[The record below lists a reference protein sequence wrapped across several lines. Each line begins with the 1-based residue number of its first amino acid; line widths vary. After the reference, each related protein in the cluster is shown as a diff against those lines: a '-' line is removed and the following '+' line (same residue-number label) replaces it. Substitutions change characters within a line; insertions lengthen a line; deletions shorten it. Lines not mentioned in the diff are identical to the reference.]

1 MLPLRVLELIVILVC
16 VVDCSRALTTQEP
29 VAVQTLQN
37 QSWHHQS
44 SVPEPSSAGGT
55 SMRNKHKGKSVTTPS
70 WEGRDDISPF
80 KLAEKRLKRYKGKQT
95 DFSGVL
101 DFARDRFASGTE
113 HRTKSLVK
121 RQAESDLSR
130 ATESGPVTG
139 EEKVAGNGVEVVAVP
154 GCEGLC
160 ILPGFLTEE
169 EQLQLAERC
178 LADYPTPE
186 HRSNLTPQHGR
197 IERLWETREDLL
209 EQLRWVT
216 LGYQYDWTNRTYPPE
231 HRVAVPCELVKYAE
245 AASEAAG
252 CSAVRAEAVIVNY
265 YSLHSTLGGHLDDVE
280 PDQTSAIVSISLGCA
295 GVFLG
300 ESPR

>member
-1 MLPLRVLELIVILVC
+1 M
-16 VVDCSRALTTQEP
+16 
-29 VAVQTLQN
+29 
-37 QSWHHQS
+37 
-44 SVPEPSSAGGT
+44 
-55 SMRNKHKGKSVTTPS
+55 
-70 WEGRDDISPF
+70 
-80 KLAEKRLKRYKGKQT
+80 
-95 DFSGVL
+95 
-101 DFARDRFASGTE
+101 
-113 HRTKSLVK
+113 
-121 RQAESDLSR
+121 
-130 ATESGPVTG
+130 
-139 EEKVAGNGVEVVAVP
+139 
-154 GCEGLC
+154 
-160 ILPGFLTEE
+160 
-169 EQLQLAERC
+169 
-178 LADYPTPE
+178 ADYPTPE